1 MAPIKLKCTFNAQ
14 ADKGPK
20 SDFTQDIEVEDTD
33 QAGFS
38 IKVGQ
43 TREIELQASDDN
55 RNISFLL
62 IKPNW
67 SNPENLIYSASA
79 DGQTWSSEV
88 TLDKPHVY
96 LGTGLISLLGVIPKR
111 LKFTYNPPAPAAQAK
126 KPEPTTSA
134 QANKPDSTND
144 EPKRIEIL
152 VGRSVFTDTSAQCKP
167 SMSMSK

>member
-20 SDFTQDIEVEDTD
+20 ADFTQDIEVEDTD
-33 QAGFS
+33 QAGLS
-38 IKVGQ
+38 IKAGQ
-43 TREIELQASDDN
+43 TREIELQPPDDN
-55 RNISFLL
+55 RSISFLL

-67 SNPENLIYSASA
+67 SNPENLTYLAS
-79 DGQTWSSEV
+79 DGEKWSDPI
-88 TLDKPHVY
+88 TLDQPHIY
-96 LGTGLISLLGVIPKR
+96 LGTGLIRLLGTAPKR
-111 LKFTYNPPAPAAQAK
+111 LKFTYNPPPAAQAK

-134 QANKPDSTND
+134 QANKLDSTNV

-152 VGRSVFTDTSAQCKP
+152 VGRSASTDTSAQCKP